1 MKPYDRNGI
10 AYARIHGQRVSLGV
24 PYKSPKKS
32 LDAALSAALRA
43 SSIAQVSTPAGIPFA
58 HVAAEAIRLHYRGG
72 LAERQQV
79 PSKVVEMLEF
89 FGQDVL
95 IQSLKPKRI
104 DEFKE
109 HLMTAQGNTGK
120 TVNRKL
126 AVLSKI
132 LHLAVEWEMLD
143 AVPRIKREVEQQGR
157 IRWLTPVEI
166 QQITD
171 HWLKI
176 DGLHLMIDWL
186 YTSID
191 TGLRP
196 SELRQVTSQDIQGG
210 MLHIH
215 KGAGQKHGTRT
226 IPLTPRALGV
236 FQRLASNG
244 TAGQELFGWLTE
256 DHLVKQWDKM
266 RDAISMAD
274 DPLFVAYTTRHTF
287 AVRMLEAGV
296 DVFTLKDLMGHSK
309 IETTLIYAHVTGRLK
324 VAAMDKLAVH
334 LSESTSETKTTQWET
349 SRLSGGTDKSLIGLK
364 NDLSDNQN
372 SCG

>member
-10 AYARIHGQRVSLGV
+10 AYVRLNGQRVSLGI
-24 PYKSPKKS
+24 PYRSPQKA
-32 LDAALSAALRA
+32 LDAALSDTLRA
-43 SSIAQVSTPAGIPFA
+43 LVRVQATSSAGVPLA

-79 PSKVVEMLEF
+79 PSKVAEMLEF
-89 FGQDVL
+89 FGKGVL
-95 IQSLKPKRI
+95 IQALKPKRI

-109 HLMTAQGNTGK
+109 HLMSAQGNTGK

-143 AVPRIKREVEQQGR
+143 AVPRIRREVEQQGR

-166 QQITD
+166 QQVTAY
-171 HWLKI
+171 WLKAGGI
-176 DGLHLMIDWL
+176 HPMLDWL
-186 YTSID
+186 HVSLD

-196 SELRQVTSQDIQGG
+196 SELRQVTAQDIQAG

-226 IPLTPRALGV
+226 LPLTPRALGV
-236 FQRLASNG
+236 FQRLSVNSP
-244 TAGQELFGWLTE
+244 AGGELFGWLTE
-256 DHLVKQWDKM
+256 DHLVKQWATM
-266 RDAISMAD
+266 REAISMAD
-274 DPLFVAYTTRHTF
+274 DSLFVAYTTRHTF

-296 DVFTLKDLMGHSK
+296 DVFTLKDLMGHAK

-324 VAAMDKLAVH
+324 QAAMDKLAVH
-334 LSESTSETKTTQWET
+334 LSESSSETKTAQWEI
-349 SRLSGGTDKSLIGLK
+349 SGLPGGTDKSLIGLN
-364 NDLSDNQN
+364 NDLSNNQK